1 MRAGGLGMQ
10 AGKVLGA
17 SQQRRTCTIFFLF
30 SFFTTSGAPYYVTT
44 TKFRVLA
51 PFVRCFLRHV
61 CAPPTS
67 RSKERRLG
75 FQEHRPQPRSSVA
88 PSKPSS
94 RSRSAVVALTSVLI
108 NHNTRKA
115 RTKNARGPR
124 AAKCGGQQTQVAGGA
139 ALGGANWLP
148 FLSSLKKLNRQPPLI
163 ARLASEQVTVVAS

>member
-1 MRAGGLGMQ
+1 MRAGGLGLQ

-17 SQQRRTCTIFFLF
+17 SQQRRTCKK
-30 SFFTTSGAPYYVTT
+30 SFFFFFFYYLWRSLLRNDDKISCSRTV
-44 TKFRVLA
+44 RSLLVL
-51 PFVRCFLRHV
+51 CHV
-61 CAPPTS
+61 CAPPAS

-115 RTKNARGPR
+115 ESENQKRERPTRGQVRR
-124 AAKCGGQQTQVAGGA
+124 AANPGRGRFRKVRSG
-139 ALGGANWLP
+139 P
-148 FLSSLKKLNRQPPLI
+148 
-163 ARLASEQVTVVAS
+163 

>member
-1 MRAGGLGMQ
+1 MQ

-30 SFFTTSGAPYYVTT
+30 LFLLPLALPTTYVMT

-124 AAKCGGQQTQVAGGA
+124 AAKCGGQQTQVAGGGGPGGCELA
-139 ALGGANWLP
+139 AVLKFAKEVEQTAPFDRAIGLRTGG
-148 FLSSLKKLNRQPPLI
+148 RCGELI
-163 ARLASEQVTVVAS
+163 Y

>member
-1 MRAGGLGMQ
+1 MQ
-10 AGKVLGA
+10 ANRGA
-17 SQQRRTCTIFFLF
+17 LAQSTISF
-30 SFFTTSGAPYYVTT
+30 SFFTTSGAPYYYATT
-44 TKFRVLA
+44 TKFRVVVLA

-124 AAKCGGQQTQVAGGA
+124 AAKCGGQQTQVAGGGGPGGCELA
-139 ALGGANWLP
+139 AVLKFAKEVEQTAP
-148 FLSSLKKLNRQPPLI
+148 FDRAIGLRTGDRCGELI
-163 ARLASEQVTVVAS
+163 Y

>member
-1 MRAGGLGMQ
+1 MRD
-10 AGKVLGA
+10 
-17 SQQRRTCTIFFLF
+17 LF
-30 SFFTTSGAPYYVTT
+30 SFFFFYYVTT

-108 NHNTRKA
+108 NHNTQKA
-115 RTKNARGPR
+115 ESENQKRERPTRGQVRR
-124 AAKCGGQQTQVAGGA
+124 AANPGGWGVGPGGCKLAAVLKFAKEVEQTAPFDRAIGLRTGDRCGE
-139 ALGGANWLP
+139 
-148 FLSSLKKLNRQPPLI
+148 LI
-163 ARLASEQVTVVAS
+163 Y